1 MKSIARFAV
10 NNPVTVLMLV
20 LAIILLGFISFG
32 KLGTDLFPDLNTP
45 KIYIELKAGEK
56 PPEEI
61 EKNYVDQ
68 IESLAM
74 RQSDVTSVSSV
85 SRGGSAVITVEY
97 AWNKDM
103 DEAFL
108 DLQKEL
114 SSFSQN
120 SDLED
125 FTISQYDPN
134 ASPVM
139 IVALRNERIENMD
152 ELRKVA
158 ENYVRNELVRIE
170 GVADVRIVGKEE
182 SEVVIETSKYLL
194 ESFGLTTDAIAAQI
208 MNYNRNVSGGSI
220 VDMGTKYVVKG
231 VSVLESADDLR
242 NIIVGFKSPAP
253 SGSGP
258 ASSSGL
264 TAGQTA
270 GRTAGQTAS
279 GIRVPVYLRDV
290 ASISF
295 ENKDPENIVTIN
307 GERCIGLSIYKEP
320 KFNTVDV
327 VESLTDAFDQLG
339 KALPGYEFTKVLDQG
354 TYIKNSIGEVKNTL
368 IIGIFLAVLV
378 LYVFLRR
385 IGVTLVISLAIPISI
400 IATFNL
406 MYFSDLTLNIMTLGG
421 LALGAGMLVDNAIV
435 VLENITRNREEGM
448 PMKEAIITGTSQVGG
463 AIAASTI
470 TTIVVFLPIVYLKDA
485 SSEMF
490 RDQAWTVAF
499 ALISSLVVAM
509 LVIPMLVSTLLPSEK
524 KKSIASG
531 ALKFTGY
538 GKFLGRIL
546 DKRITVILLSV
557 VMLGA
562 AALLF
567 PKLGSEFMPRSESA
581 EFTVRLKLPEGT
593 SLERTNNTAV
603 RTEEIIKSLLAGK
616 VRLIY
621 TQSGSDN
628 TSSLSLASESGGE
641 NTASLKVI
649 MQEEFASETEQA
661 ISRVQSYLGTIPGM
675 EVSFS
680 REETALQSSLGTTES
695 PFALEISG
703 KDFAEME
710 RILRE
715 SETLL
720 KESKGLYNI
729 TTSLDEGTPEV
740 QVEIDRFKT
749 SYYGVTVESVV
760 NQVRGYLQGA
770 SAGNFEKD
778 GELKD
783 ITIKLGDLSLNQLKD
798 LIITAGNVKVPLSE
812 IAGIS
817 TITSPR
823 EITRRN
829 QSRTCYIY
837 AMADKD
843 QPFDK
848 VIREA
853 GLSLRSVPLPSD
865 YKMDFTG
872 EELKRRESMSNLTF
886 ALVLSIVLVFMVLA
900 SQFESIIQPFMVMLT
915 IPLAGVGTIITFF
928 ILGKPLNM
936 MAYIGIIMLAGIA
949 VNNAILLID
958 RINQLREEGTPKRD
972 AIILAGSQ
980 RIRPIL
986 MTSLTTILALIPLT
1000 IGLGESA
1007 SLRSPMAL
1015 AVIGGLFSST
1025 LLTLIVIPC
1034 VYWVFDSFSEKL
1046 TGSRKT
1052 NNELI
1057 KKA

>member
-1 MKSIARFAV
+1 MKAIARFAV
-10 NNPVTVLMLV
+10 NNPVTVLMFV

-45 KIYIELKAGEK
+45 KIYVELKAGEK

-74 RQSDVTSVSSV
+74 RQSDVSSVSSV
-85 SRGGSAVITVEY
+85 SRGGTAVITVEY
-97 AWNKDM
+97 SWNKDM

-139 IVALRNERIENMD
+139 IVGLRNPRIENMD

-182 SEVVIETSKYLL
+182 SEVVIETNKYLL

-231 VSVLESADDLR
+231 VSVLEDTEDLQ
-242 NIIVGFKSPAP
+242 NIIVGFKTPAAAV
-253 SGSGP
+253 SGQSV
-258 ASSSGL
+258 
-264 TAGQTA
+264 AGQAA
-270 GRTAGQTAS
+270 GNASAGE
-279 GIRVPVYLRDV
+279 RVPVYLRDV
-290 ASISF
+290 ARIAF

-320 KFNTVDV
+320 KFNTVDA
-327 VESLTDAFDQLG
+327 VESLTKAFDQLG
-339 KALPGYEFTKVLDQG
+339 KALPGYEFVKVLDQG
-354 TYIKNSIGEVKNTL
+354 TYIRDSIGEVKNTL
-368 IIGIFLAVLV
+368 LLGIFLAVIV

-448 PMKEAIITGTSQVGG
+448 PVKEAIITGTAQVGG
-463 AIAASTI
+463 AITASTL
-470 TTIVVFLPIVYLKDA
+470 TTIVVFLPIVYLRDA

-499 ALISSLVVAM
+499 ALISSLIVAM
-509 LVIPMLVSTLLPSEK
+509 LVIPMLVSTLLSSEK
-524 KKSIASG
+524 KNTVSAK
-531 ALKFTGY
+531 ALNFTGF
-538 GKFLGRIL
+538 GKYLDRIL
-546 DKRITVILLSV
+546 EKRKLVILLSI
-557 VMLGA
+557 LILA
-562 AALLF
+562 ASGFLV
-567 PKLGSEFMPRSESA
+567 PRLGSEFMPRSESA
-581 EFTVRLKLPEGT
+581 EFTVKLRLPEGT

-603 RTEEIIKSLLAGK
+603 RTEEIIRSLLGEK

-628 TSSLSLASESGGE
+628 NSSLSLTAGSKGE

-649 MQEEFASETEQA
+649 LKDEFAFETENA
-661 ISRVQSYLGTIPGM
+661 ISQVQAYLGTIPDI

-680 REETALQSSLGTTES
+680 REETALQSSLGTTEA

-703 KDFAEME
+703 KDFPEME

-715 SETLL
+715 SESIL
-720 KESKGLYNI
+720 KENKGLSNI

-740 QVEIDRFKT
+740 EVEIDRFKT
-749 SYYGVTVESVV
+749 SYYGVTVESVI
-760 NQVRGYLQGA
+760 NQIKGYLQGA
-770 SAGNFEKD
+770 SAGTFEKD

-783 ITIKLGDLSLNQLKD
+783 ITIKLGDISLSQLND

-812 IAGIS
+812 IARVR

-829 QSRTCYIY
+829 QSRTAYIY
-837 AMADKD
+837 AMTGKD
-843 QPFDK
+843 QPLDK
-848 VIREA
+848 IIREA
-853 GLSLRSVPLPSD
+853 EASLGSVALPSD
-865 YKMDFTG
+865 YKLEFTG

-886 ALVLSIVLVFMVLA
+886 ALILSLVLVFMVLA
-900 SQFESIIQPFMVMLT
+900 SQFESIIQPFVVMLT
-915 IPLAGVGTIITFF
+915 IPLAGVGTVLTFF

-949 VNNAILLID
+949 VNNAIILID
-958 RINQLREEGTPKRD
+958 RINQLRESGTPKRE
-972 AIILAGSQ
+972 AIVQAGAQ

-986 MTSLTTILALIPLT
+986 MTSLTTILALVPLT
-1000 IGLGESA
+1000 IGIGESA

-1025 LLTLIVIPC
+1025 ILTLIVIPC
-1034 VYWVFDSFSEKL
+1034 VYWVFDSFSDL
-1046 TGSRKT
+1046 VTGRRNISREIT
-1052 NNELI
+1052 N
-1057 KKA
+1057 KA